1 MGATAFGGETAE
13 SYYDEGLTA
22 SMMGDLTR
30 AAECFER
37 AIRLDSTM
45 ATAYHQLG
53 KCYARLG
60 KYMRAVELL
69 SQVVRKRPEL
79 LGAHLDLGA
88 ALNGLG
94 KLAEARAQYNAALAI
109 ESDNAKAMLGLAQS
123 DFFEGKWDSAMK
135 FAESAQFAG
144 GSNLAVLFMLGRAS
158 KLAGD
163 ADLSVKTLQR
173 ADKLLE
179 KYLETN
185 PDKPEGHFLRGEV
198 AFVRESFQ
206 SALQHYRD
214 GEDRAEPGRIY
225 LAYGESFALEDILGK
240 EGLCLQRLGKSERA
254 RALGERIEELNP
266 DHKLGKSLREL

>member
-1 MGATAFGGETAE
+1 MDATAFGGETAE

-22 SMMGDLTR
+22 SMKGDLTR

-53 KCYARLG
+53 RCCARLG
-60 KYMRAVELL
+60 KYKRAVELL
-69 SQVVRKRPEL
+69 GQVVKKRPEL

-94 KLAEARAQYNAALAI
+94 KLVEARAQYSAALAL

-135 FAESAQFAG
+135 FAESAQFTG
-144 GSNLAVLFMLGRAS
+144 GSNFAVLFMLGRAS
-158 KLAGD
+158 KLAGH

-198 AFVRESFQ
+198 AFVREGFQ

-214 GEDRAEPGRIY
+214 AEDGAEPGQIY

-240 EGLCLQRLGKSERA
+240 EGLCLQRLGRSERA
-254 RALGERIEELNP
+254 RELGERIGELNP
-266 DHKLGKSLREL
+266 DHTLGKSLREQ

>member
-22 SMMGDLTR
+22 SMRGDLTR

-60 KYMRAVELL
+60 RHERGVALL
-69 SQVVRKRPEL
+69 SQVVKKRPEL

-94 KLAEARAQYNAALAI
+94 KLVEARTQYHAALAL
-109 ESDNAKAMLGLAQS
+109 EPDNAKAMLGLAQS
-123 DFFEGKWDSAMK
+123 DFFEGKWDNAMK
-135 FAESAQFAG
+135 FAESAQLTG
-144 GSNLAVLFMLGRAS
+144 GSSFAVLFMLGRAS
-158 KLAGD
+158 KLAGRT
-163 ADLSVKTLQR
+163 DLSVKVLQR

-198 AFVRESFQ
+198 AFVMESFQ
-206 SALQHYRD
+206 GALQHYREA
-214 GEDRAEPGRIY
+214 EDHAEPGRSF
-225 LAYGESFALEDILGK
+225 LAYGEGFTLEDILGK
-240 EGLCLQRLGKSERA
+240 QGLCLLRLGKSERA
-254 RALGERIEELNP
+254 HELGERIGELNP
-266 DHKLGKSLREL
+266 DHTLGKSLREQ